1 MGGTM
6 ELFQLREHFSR
17 EGIMMCF
24 NGPFSHSIIEE
35 MGIAMKNH
43 LSAAN
48 LAKVWIQDLFA
59 VYVEMTQN
67 VTHYL
72 SLSPQLVNENASAT
86 VVIAKQGET
95 YTISSGNVVL
105 KKDVEKLADKI
116 NHINTLDSDGLKKM
130 IRQQLRCEVAPGA
143 KGAGIG
149 LMEIA
154 KRCKKGLEY
163 NLMEIDDGLSF
174 FTLKITL

>member
-1 MGGTM
+1 M
-6 ELFQLREHFSR
+6 ELFQLREKFTK

-35 MGIAMKNH
+35 MGIAIKNH
-43 LSAAN
+43 LSEAN

-72 SLSPQLVNENASAT
+72 SLSPALTNENASAT
-86 VVIAKQGET
+86 ILIARQGDA

-105 KKDVEKLADKI
+105 KKDVEKLADRL
-116 NHINTLDSDGLKKM
+116 NHINSLDSDSLKKQ

-154 KRCKKGLEY
+154 KRCKKGLEF
-163 NLMEIDDGLSF
+163 NFMEIDPEFSF

>member
-1 MGGTM
+1 M
-6 ELFQLREHFSR
+6 ELFQLREQFSR

-35 MGIAMKNH
+35 MGVAIKNH
-43 LSAAN
+43 LLAAN
-48 LAKVWIQDLFA
+48 MAKMWIQDLFS

-72 SLSPQLVNENASAT
+72 SLTPQLVNENSSAT
-86 VVIAKQGET
+86 IVIARQGDT
-95 YTISSGNVVL
+95 YIISSGNVVL
-105 KKDVEKLADKI
+105 KKDVKKLAGTI
-116 NHINTLDSDGLKKM
+116 EHINTMDQDTLKKS

-154 KRCKKGLEY
+154 KRCKKGLEC
-163 NLMEIDDGLSF
+163 NFKEIDENLHF
-174 FTLKITL
+174 FTLKITI